1 MPRNDQSPLMTN
13 MTDASPFEQSLLNAI
28 SARALQ
34 LSATRRHIHRS
45 PEPSR
50 HELETSRYIA
60 SRLFEAGIPAR
71 LMRGETGVVAELPWG
86 PVTPASPTIALRAD
100 IDALRLQDMKTCDYR
115 SARDGLC
122 HACGHDCHTTM
133 VLEGLLTASELQ
145 AAGVVPET
153 PFRLRA
159 LFQPAEE
166 TGEGAV
172 SLVEQGAMEGVGAIL
187 GLHVEPELPAG
198 TVGIRYGALTANLD
212 EVEIT
217 VTGRGGHSARPH
229 YTDDPIAAS
238 VQLLSAF
245 YTLLPRAVDSRSP
258 SVLSIGKIAGGT
270 LCNVIPDRVEMLG
283 TLRNVDHGIRATLQR
298 RMHEIARGI
307 EEATGASIALRF
319 ACPLDAVINDRTV
332 TESLHGAARAVVGD
346 DHIRLLDWPSLGAED
361 FGGYL
366 TKAPGAML
374 RLGCARPGA
383 ESWPQL
389 HSPHFDID
397 EQALMVGAQILLLAA
412 ARAAARA

>member
-1 MPRNDQSPLMTN
+1 MIAVSSEVTN
-13 MTDASPFEQSLLNAI
+13 MSDTGSFEQTLLQAI
-28 SARALQ
+28 AARASQ
-34 LSATRRHIHRS
+34 LSSTRRSIHRS

-50 HELETSRYIA
+50 HEYETSRYIV
-60 SRLFEAGIPAR
+60 SRLSAAGIPAR
-71 LMRGETGVVAELPWG
+71 LMRGETGVVAELAWG
-86 PVTPASPTIALRAD
+86 SVSVASPVIALRAD

-115 SARDGLC
+115 STRDGIC

-133 VLEGLLTASELQ
+133 VLEGLLTAAELQ
-145 AAGVVPET
+145 AAGVVPPV

-172 SLVEQGAMEGVGAIL
+172 SLVEQGAMDGVQAIL

-198 TVGIRYGALTANLD
+198 KVGIRYGALTANLD

-258 SVLSIGKIAGGT
+258 SVLSIGKISGGT

-298 RMHEIARGI
+298 RMHEIARGM
-307 EEATGASIALRF
+307 EEATGAGITLRF

-332 TESLHGAARAVVGD
+332 TESLHGAARVVVGD
-346 DHIRLLDWPSLGAED
+346 EQIRLLEWPSLGAED

-374 RLGCARPGA
+374 RLGCARLGA

-397 EQALMVGAQILLLAA
+397 EQALTVGAQILLVAA
-412 ARAAARA
+412 ARAAARG

>member
-1 MPRNDQSPLMTN
+1 MSATLFDRSVLD
-13 MTDASPFEQSLLNAI
+13 AI
-28 SARALQ
+28 SAKAPQ
-34 LSATRRHIHRS
+34 LSATRRHIHQH

-50 HELETSRYIA
+50 HELETSRYIL
-60 SRLFEAGIPAR
+60 SRLEAAGISAR
-71 LMRGETGVVAELPWG
+71 RMKGDTGVVAELAWG
-86 PVTPASPTIALRAD
+86 EVTPSSPTVALRAD
-100 IDALRLQDMKTCDYR
+100 IDALRLQDMKACDYR
-115 SARDGLC
+115 STRDGLC

-133 VLEGLLTASELQ
+133 VLEGALTVADLQ
-145 AAGVVPET
+145 RRGIVPPT
-153 PFRLRA
+153 PFRLRC

-172 SLVEQGAMEGVGAIL
+172 SLVEQGAMDGVKAIL

-198 TVGIRYGALTANLD
+198 KVGIRYGALTANLD

-217 VTGRGGHSARPH
+217 ITGRGGHSARPH

-283 TLRNVDHGIRATLQR
+283 TLRNVDHTIRATLQR

-307 EEATGASIALRF
+307 EEATGANIDLRF
-319 ACPLDAVINDRTV
+319 ACPLDAVINDRAV
-332 TESLHGAARAVVGD
+332 TEALHGAARATVGD
-346 DHIRLLDWPSLGAED
+346 DQIRLLDWPSLGAED

-383 ESWPQL
+383 EKWPQL
-389 HSPHFDID
+389 HAPNFDID
-397 EQALMVGAQILLLAA
+397 ELALTVGAQILLLAA
-412 ARAAARA
+412 ARVAAQP

>member
-1 MPRNDQSPLMTN
+1 MIATETFPQRGRPMK
-13 MTDASPFEQSLLNAI
+13 PFERSVLE
-28 SARALQ
+28 ALTAKAPQ
-34 LSATRRHIHRS
+34 LSATRRHIHRH

-50 HELETSRYIA
+50 HELETSRYIQ
-60 SRLFEAGIPAR
+60 SRLQQGGVSAR
-71 LMRGETGVVAELPWG
+71 LMKGETGVLAELEWG
-86 PVTPASPTIALRAD
+86 QVTAASPTVALRAD

-115 SARDGLC
+115 STRDGIC

-133 VLEGLLTASELQ
+133 VLEGVLAAAELNR
-145 AAGVVPET
+145 AGVAPPV
-153 PFRLRA
+153 PFRLRC

-166 TGEGAV
+166 TGEGAA
-172 SLVEQGAMEGVGAIL
+172 SLVEQGAMEGVKAIL

-198 TVGIRYGALTANLD
+198 KVGIRYGALTANLD

-258 SVLSIGKIAGGT
+258 SVLSIGKISGGA

-298 RMHEIARGI
+298 RMHEICRGI
-307 EEATGASIALRF
+307 EEATGANIELRF
-319 ACPLDAVINDRTV
+319 ACPLDAVINDRGV
-332 TESLHGAARAVVGD
+332 TEALHGAAREVVGD

-366 TKAPGAML
+366 TQAPGAML

-383 ESWPQL
+383 EKWPQL
-389 HSPHFDID
+389 HAPNFDID
-397 EQALMVGAQILLLAA
+397 EHALTVGAQILLLAA
-412 ARAAARA
+412 ARAAASNQ